1 MKTQNINDNSGE
13 NPKQCDK
20 ILYTESSSPCKN
32 IVHPFPDIFIKA
44 ILDETDDGIIV
55 LSHDNIIYF
64 CNNATENIFGIKK
77 EDLYGKKIDLIINN
91 NGNKENKDVLK
102 ILKNCQ
108 HNEQVEYTYQ
118 RDKNSQI
125 DLMLT
130 IIPVF
135 NPENN
140 SRLGTAIVARNITL
154 QKIAEQRLRDSE
166 AFYHSLVETLPQ
178 NILRKDLNGRFTF
191 GNRRFCQDL
200 GVEQDEIIGKT
211 DYDFYPP
218 ELAKKYQEDDKH
230 VIQTGKTV
238 EIIEENQPPGGSKM
252 YVQVF
257 KTPIRDK
264 DGNII
269 GIQGIYWDITEQKV
283 ASDKLVQANE
293 ELEKNKKQLL
303 QALSELE
310 KSHED
315 LKAAQNLLIQAE
327 KLESVG
333 RLAAGVAHE
342 VKNPLAIIQ
351 SGIDYLRQTDIV
363 KDQTI
368 SAVLSDMRE
377 ALVRADSVVR
387 GMLDFAGSQEIGLKR
402 EDINTIIEKS
412 LALIRHDFNRK
423 NIQIKNELA
432 KDIPPVL
439 ADASRIEQVLI
450 NLFINALQAMPNGGT
465 ITVRTYT
472 KVIKPE
478 EAMSGLEVWGLR
490 LFEPNETIVVAEV
503 DDTGTGIPQ
512 EILPRLFEPFTTSK
526 KSSKGTGLGLAV
538 SKKIMEMQ
546 GGTIEILNRTEGGV
560 RARLILRTTKE

>member
-1 MKTQNINDNSGE
+1 MKTNNTNDKSGE
-13 NPKQCDK
+13 NLKRCNK
-20 ILYTESSSPCKN
+20 ISSSESVSRN
-32 IVHPFPDIFIKA
+32 ENTIHPFSDIFIKA
-44 ILDETDDGIIV
+44 ILDETEDGIIV
-55 LSHDNIIYF
+55 LSPDNTINF
-64 CNNATENIFGIKK
+64 CNNATEKIFGIKK
-77 EDLYGKKIDLIINN
+77 EDLYGKNIALIINN
-91 NGNKENKDVLK
+91 NGNKKNKDVLK
-102 ILKNCQ
+102 ILNNCH
-108 HNEQVEYTYQ
+108 HNEQIEYTYQ
-118 RDKNSQI
+118 RDTNSTI
-125 DLMLT
+125 YLLLT

-140 SRLGTAIVARNITL
+140 SRIGTTIVVRNITL
-154 QKIAEQRLRDSE
+154 QKIAEQKLRDSE

-200 GVEQDEIIGKT
+200 GVNQDELVGKT

-218 ELAKKYQEDDKH
+218 ELAKKYQEDDKY
-230 VIQTGKTV
+230 VIQTGKTI

-269 GIQGIYWDITEQKV
+269 GIQGIYWDITEQKI
-283 ASDKLVQANE
+283 ASDKLIQANE
-293 ELEKNKKQLL
+293 ELEKNRKQLL

-363 KDQTI
+363 KDRTI
-368 SAVLSDMRE
+368 STVLTDMRE

-387 GMLDFAGSQEIGLKR
+387 GMLDFAGSQEIGLKK
-402 EDINTIIEKS
+402 EDINAIIEKS
-412 LALIRHDFNRK
+412 FTLIRHDFNRR

-432 KDIPPVL
+432 KDLPPVL

-478 EAMSGLEVWGLR
+478 EAMSGLQVWGLR
-490 LFEPNETIVVAEV
+490 LFEPNETIVVVEV
-503 DDTGTGIPQ
+503 DDTGTGIPP
-512 EILPRLFEPFTTSK
+512 EILPRLFEPFCTSK

-546 GGTIEILNRTEGGV
+546 GGTIEIFNRSEGGV
-560 RARLILRTTKE
+560 RARLILRTVKE

>member
-1 MKTQNINDNSGE
+1 MKTNNTNDKSGE
-13 NPKQCDK
+13 NLKRCNK
-20 ILYTESSSPCKN
+20 ISSSESVSRN
-32 IVHPFPDIFIKA
+32 ENTIHPFSDIFIKA
-44 ILDETDDGIIV
+44 ILDETEDGIIV
-55 LSHDNIIYF
+55 LSSDNTIYF
-64 CNNATENIFGIKK
+64 CNNATEKIFGIKK
-77 EDLYGKKIDLIINN
+77 EDLYGKNIALIINN
-91 NGNKENKDVLK
+91 NGNKKNKDVLK
-102 ILKNCQ
+102 ILNNCH
-108 HNEQVEYTYQ
+108 HNEQIEYTYQ
-118 RDKNSQI
+118 RDTNSTI
-125 DLMLT
+125 YLLLT

-140 SRLGTAIVARNITL
+140 SRIGTTIVVRNITL
-154 QKIAEQRLRDSE
+154 QKIAEQKLRDSE

-200 GVEQDEIIGKT
+200 GVNQDELVGKT

-218 ELAKKYQEDDKH
+218 ELAKKYQEDDKY
-230 VIQTGKTV
+230 VIQTGKTI

-269 GIQGIYWDITEQKV
+269 GIQGIYWDITEQKI
-283 ASDKLVQANE
+283 ASDKLIQAND
-293 ELEKNKKQLL
+293 ELEKNRKQLL
-303 QALSELE
+303 QTLSELE

-363 KDQTI
+363 KDRTI
-368 SAVLSDMRE
+368 STVLTDMRE

-387 GMLDFAGSQEIGLKR
+387 GMLDFAGSQEIGLKK
-402 EDINTIIEKS
+402 EDVNTIIEKS
-412 LALIRHDFNRK
+412 FTLIRHDFNRR

-432 KDIPPVL
+432 KDLPPVL

-478 EAMSGLEVWGLR
+478 EAMSGLQVWGLR
-490 LFEPNETIVVAEV
+490 LFEPNETIVVVEV
-503 DDTGTGIPQ
+503 DDTGTGIPP
-512 EILPRLFEPFTTSK
+512 EILPRLFEPFCTSK

-546 GGTIEILNRTEGGV
+546 GGTIEIFNRPEGGV
-560 RARLILRTTKE
+560 RARLILRTVKE